1 VQDSKLRS
9 RLKAQLTKFCSDLCE
24 GLSRPLEK
32 FVGQMLFGIQA
43 SQDVK
48 LSNIARSLKEEIPL
62 IKTEDRLSRNLR
74 AVELEAELTR
84 QLAKMASQRITAD
97 TVLCLDL
104 SDIRKE
110 YAKKME
116 YLATVHDGST
126 GEMHPGYWLCD
137 ITGAEMKGSE
147 IVPLYQ
153 KMYSAEAKEFVSEN
167 AEVLAG
173 IDLVR
178 SHTQGRGIW
187 ALDRGGDRKKLLEP
201 LLDRHER
208 FVIRSTG
215 RRFVV
220 DRKNIKRS
228 VAELGARCRLRH
240 SARIV
245 KIQDGQ
251 EKIYDL
257 RYGVERIRLLG
268 RDEPLHLVVVAG
280 FGEEPLLLLTNALEG
295 ARDSQSLWWIAQIY
309 LMRWKIGVS
318 RKGHIVQSVRDRPRL
333 KDSGLVAGEAPWR
346 ESKAAEPSDNM
357 LGKEYA
363 QRIRLQRAV
372 NVEVASLHEFPV
384 AETVDNA
391 RKQQELTETSP
402 IRQFSP
408 AGYQRRHDA
417 KDDVETGEALDA
429 RRRKL
434 AEEMPAITAI
444 GKFRHRHQGD
454 GSGRNTVDGRAAKR
468 ARREGPGPVSTP
480 SVKVRQG

>member
-1 VQDSKLRS
+1 MQDSKLRS
-9 RLKAQLTKFCSDLCE
+9 RLKAQLTKFSSDLCE

-74 AVELEAELTR
+74 AVELEAELTP
-84 QLAKMASQRITAD
+84 QLAKMASHRITAD
-97 TVLCLDL
+97 SVLCLDL

-116 YLATVHDGST
+116 YLAMVHDGSR
-126 GEMHPGYWLCD
+126 GEVHPGYWLCD
-137 ITGAEMKGSE
+137 ITGAEMNGSE

-187 ALDRGGDRKKLLEP
+187 AVDRGGDRKKLLEP

-208 FVIRSTG
+208 FVIRSMG

-228 VAELGARCRLRH
+228 VSELGARCRLRYQ
-240 SARIV
+240 ARIV

-257 RYGVERIRLLG
+257 HYGVERIRLMG
-268 RDEPLHLVVVAG
+268 RDESLHLVVVAG
-280 FGEEPLLLLTNALEG
+280 FGEEPLLLLTNALAG

-309 LMRWKIGVS
+309 LMRWKIEETF
-318 RKGHIVQSVRDRPRL
+318 RFIKQSYNLEDIRVMKYQRL
-333 KDSGLVAGEAPWR
+333 KNLVVLVT
-346 ESKAAEPSDNM
+346 AAAYFAATF
-357 LGKEYA
+357 LGQKMKLRILCEKLLIISQRFFGIPPFRFYA
-363 QRIRLQRAV
+363 LADGIKKILSQ
-372 NVEVASLHEFPV
+372 
-384 AETVDNA
+384 
-391 RKQQELTETSP
+391 TSP
-402 IRQFSP
+402 GPPEKSP
-408 AGYQRRHDA
+408 PSLQLELLLGW
-417 KDDVETGEALDA
+417 
-429 RRRKL
+429 
-434 AEEMPAITAI
+434 
-444 GKFRHRHQGD
+444 
-454 GSGRNTVDGRAAKR
+454 
-468 ARREGPGPVSTP
+468 EGP
-480 SVKVRQG
+480 KF